1 MAKGRIEIDREKCK
15 GCHLC
20 IAFCPKE
27 CITVSPT
34 INEKG
39 YFPAE
44 YSDNQDDPC
53 CTGCTVCAVVCPDV
67 AIEVYRG

>member
-1 MAKGRIEIDREKCK
+1 MAKGKIEIDTEKCK

-20 IAFCPKE
+20 VEFCPKQ
-27 CITVSPT
+27 CIAVSQT
-34 INEKG
+34 INDKG

-44 YSDNQDDPC
+44 PVKVDGEEV
-53 CTGCTVCAVVCPDV
+53 CTGCTLCAVVCPDI